1 MAAFFVW
8 YTVRYMAIHVEQV
21 SVGGYDKNFSYVLS
35 DTETNAALIV
45 DPCGDIR
52 VVLNMIQEKSLELQ
66 GILLTH
72 SHPDHFDQLDAV
84 LAIYNVPVYVHQE
97 GVSAL
102 SVPARPLIEGQL
114 IPLGVHVITVLWTPG
129 HTKDS
134 VCYFIAPDASD
145 RKLPMLL
152 TGDTLFVH
160 GCGKIAK
167 EDAQTMFDTL
177 QRLKQ
182 FADETVIM
190 PGHDYG
196 SNKTSV
202 MGTERENNL
211 YLMASTLEAFMK
223 VRFPDE

>member
-1 MAAFFVW
+1 
-8 YTVRYMAIHVEQV
+8 MAIHVEQI
-21 SVGGYDKNFSYVLS
+21 SVGGFDKNLSYVVY
-35 DTETNAALIV
+35 DVETSAALIV

-52 VVLNMIQEKSLELQ
+52 VVLNFIQQKELELQ
-66 GILLTH
+66 GVLLTH
-72 SHPDHFDQLDAV
+72 TDPDHWDQLDAV
-84 LAIYNVPVYVHQE
+84 LAIYSVPVYVHQA
-97 GVSAL
+97 GVAKVSF
-102 SVPARPLIEGQL
+102 PARPLVEGQQ
-114 IPLGVHVITVLWTPG
+114 IPLGLFYITVLWTPG

-152 TGDTLFVH
+152 TGDTLFVR
-160 GCGKIAK
+160 GCGKTTK
-167 EDAQTMFDTL
+167 EEASTMFDTL

-196 SNKTSV
+196 VAKTSI

-211 YLMASTLEAFMK
+211 YLIASTLEAFMK
-223 VRFPDE
+223 VRFSDENG